1 MKGKTLPAFPSMNRL
16 DAAILIIRASALY
29 AFFQAFGYL
38 PIYAWIVVS
47 PHQAPGISPWS
58 ENSLFYVVPLSWFAL
73 GVFLF
78 VRSRKMAAL
87 LLLPRDL
94 PAEDAPPVHPIATA
108 SAAFAIIGVA
118 AVVYALPRLLE
129 TGVRVVLIG
138 PLHERELQFSAAQ
151 PKLLGLGAQVVLGF
165 LLFLKSRAFATM
177 WWRKQGSMEKA

>member
-1 MKGKTLPAFPSMNRL
+1 MNRL

-58 ENSLFYVVPLSWFAL
+58 ENFLFYVVPLSWFAL

-94 PAEDAPPVHPIATA
+94 PEENAPPVHPIATA

-118 AVVYALPRLLE
+118 AILYALPRLLQSAIS
-129 TGVRVVLIG
+129 VVLIG
-138 PLHERELQFSAAQ
+138 PRHERELRFGVEQ
-151 PKLLGLGAQVVLGF
+151 PKLIGLGAQVVLGF

-177 WWRKQGSMEKA
+177 WWRKQVAVAKP